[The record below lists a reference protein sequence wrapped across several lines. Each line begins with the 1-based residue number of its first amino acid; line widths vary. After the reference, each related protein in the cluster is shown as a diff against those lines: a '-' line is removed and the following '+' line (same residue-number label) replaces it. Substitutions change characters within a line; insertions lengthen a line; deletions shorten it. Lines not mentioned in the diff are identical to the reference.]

1 MNPFRL
7 VILGLLAWFVY
18 KVVRSWGSDG
28 SPTRPR
34 PRGTPEQYEMMAR
47 CLRCGTFVPRD
58 SLSERGRCRSCEK
71 NP

>member
-1 MNPFRL
+1 
-7 VILGLLAWFVY
+7 
-18 KVVRSWGSDG
+18 
-28 SPTRPR
+28 
-34 PRGTPEQYEMMAR
+34 MMAR